1 MTDALIL
8 SGGVAKGAFEA
19 GALSVLLGVE
29 GRAATILDVQRIVA
43 TSSGAV
49 NGAFA
54 ASVLHAGVQAAEI
67 ARLATLWIE
76 EGSFGQVFE
85 PSLAGILRRSGA
97 SSEEKVMSLLRR
109 SIAPAPS
116 ARAIDLRIVVASPAT
131 TYERVLTFD
140 SSTFESA
147 ERLEAMFHA
156 VTASAAFPG
165 AFTPV
170 TLEIDGQ
177 TGSYVDG
184 GAVNNTPL
192 GYALEHAMEIDR
204 LFVVSPQPRVPARV
218 PKNLHGID
226 LITHLADMLVE
237 ERLYR
242 DLRAAYEAN
251 AALERLAKA
260 VPDDE
265 TRARVLDSLG
275 WSRRKPIAIV
285 EIRPPSDLPG
295 GTFDAFFSRKLREE
309 YVATGEEAARAWL
322 ARVTANEGTGSHST
336 TA

>member
-1 MTDALIL
+1 
-8 SGGVAKGAFEA
+8 
-19 GALSVLLGVE
+19 
-29 GRAATILDVQRIVA
+29 
-43 TSSGAV
+43 
-49 NGAFA
+49 
-54 ASVLHAGVQAAEI
+54 
-67 ARLATLWIE
+67 
-76 EGSFGQVFE
+76 
-85 PSLAGILRRSGA
+85 
-97 SSEEKVMSLLRR
+97 
-109 SIAPAPS
+109 
-116 ARAIDLRIVVASPAT
+116 
-131 TYERVLTFD
+131 
-140 SSTFESA
+140 
-147 ERLEAMFHA
+147 
-156 VTASAAFPG
+156 
-165 AFTPV
+165 
-170 TLEIDGQ
+170 
-177 TGSYVDG
+177 
-184 GAVNNTPL
+184 
-192 GYALEHAMEIDR
+192 MEIDR